1 MTTRRLTAKQKLKL
15 LGFAVVPMI
24 VLCYQ
29 LSIKRTVEEYRR
41 YQMGVKEAAQIH
53 AATPPAELAERQTNV
68 EALYHRYSLDTLSAD
83 RNLLAIISHFCDS
96 TNLRL
101 KEYRNV
107 SLVQDDS
114 MRVLTRVVTIEG
126 RFIPGI
132 KMIYDLETKKE
143 AGRISSVAFTTVTD
157 RQDKST
163 RLDYTLYVQNLIP

>member
-1 MTTRRLTAKQKLKL
+1 MTTRRLAAKQKLKL
-15 LGFAVVPMI
+15 LGFAVIPTVF
-24 VLCYQ
+24 LCYQ

-41 YQMGVKEAAQIH
+41 YQIGVKEARRSGL
-53 AATPPAELAERQTNV
+53 PRPLRNWRKGRRSV
-68 EALYHRYSLDTLSAD
+68 EALCRRYSLDTLSGD
-83 RNLLAIISHFCDS
+83 RNLLAVISHFCDS

-114 MRVLTRVVTIEG
+114 MRVLTRLITIEG
-126 RFIPGI
+126 RFISGI

>member
-1 MTTRRLTAKQKLKL
+1 MTTRRLAAKQKLKL
-15 LGFAVVPMI
+15 LGFAVIPTVF
-24 VLCYQ
+24 LCYQ

-41 YQMGVKEAAQIH
+41 YQIGVKEAAQVGS
-53 AATPPAELAERQTNV
+53 AAPSSELAERQTKV
-68 EALYHRYSLDTLSAD
+68 EALCRRYSLDTLSGD
-83 RNLLAIISHFCDS
+83 RNLLAVISHFCDS

-114 MRVLTRVVTIEG
+114 MRVLTRLITIEG

-132 KMIYDLETKKE
+132 KMICDLETKKE
-143 AGRISSVAFTTVTD
+143 AGRVSSVAFMTVTD

>member
-1 MTTRRLTAKQKLKL
+1 MSKRRLTAKQKLKF
-15 LGFAVVPMI
+15 LGFAVIPTVL
-24 VLCYQ
+24 LCYQ

-41 YQMGVKEAAQIH
+41 YQIGVKEAAQIR
-53 AATPPAELAERQTNV
+53 AATPPAELAATQTSV

-83 RNLLAIISHFCDS
+83 RNLLAVVSHFCDS

-101 KEYRNV
+101 KDYRNV

-114 MRVLTRVVTIEG
+114 MRVLTRLITIEG

-132 KMIYDLETKKE
+132 KMLYDLETKKE
-143 AGRISSVAFTTVTD
+143 AGRVSSVAFTTVTD

>member
-1 MTTRRLTAKQKLKL
+1 MTTRRLKAKQKLKL
-15 LGFAVVPMI
+15 LGFAVIPA
-24 VLCYQ
+24 VLVCYQ
-29 LSIKRTVEEYRR
+29 LSIKRTVEEYRQ
-41 YQMGVKEAAQIH
+41 YQMGVKQAAEIL
-53 AATPPAELAERQTNV
+53 AATPPGELAERQTNV
-68 EALYHRYSLDTLSAD
+68 EALCRRYSLDTQSAD

-114 MRVLTRVVTIEG
+114 MRVLTRLITVEG

-143 AGRISSVAFTTVTD
+143 AGRISSVAFMTVTD

-163 RLDYTLYVQNLIP
+163 KLDYTLYVQNLIP